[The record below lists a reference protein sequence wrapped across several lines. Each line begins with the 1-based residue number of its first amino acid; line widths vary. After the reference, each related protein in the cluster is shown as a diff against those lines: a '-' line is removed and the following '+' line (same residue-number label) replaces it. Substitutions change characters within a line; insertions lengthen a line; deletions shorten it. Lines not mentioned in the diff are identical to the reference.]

1 MSAAQII
8 REAPT
13 QGDPSKFAPTSMGE
27 SVHLPSNS
35 GYFAQTVEHM
45 NLMGQSLQ
53 STSTCKVSAEV
64 GSGTER
70 QTNFSGNEQK
80 MKVESDSSGSDFK
93 ERGSGQ
99 PSWNHGKRKFSLSS
113 ENNKKYKKRRKTI
126 EKSRTVSKFL
136 LGGNITDPLNL
147 NSLVDAEVSKIA
159 NAQTPVSS
167 PLPERNKDPD
177 PVIVPQDIRDPLKL
191 NSDTDDSNPNLV
203 KIVCIRKRKR
213 RNSFRSQSEEDL
225 TSNKG
230 SMFSAKDALT
240 IEVKPHQIPPKQVVD
255 KIVSPVIPEVT
266 RKRKQ
271 KRKSEPT
278 PHVSKVLL
286 KKSDEKHT
294 TSNFK
299 GKKHHR
305 SPEKFRVPSTEG
317 DTPLPKFR
325 DKSQQYQYG
334 NYVGYYG
341 YRNADEKD
349 VRLTY
354 FRRQWFEGK
363 TCLDIGCN
371 TGHVTLYIGKTFL
384 PKKIVGMDIDG
395 KLINLARKSM
405 RQCLEDSLKSKAG
418 FGGGKFPVSMKKCYG
433 ELPLLQT
440 EGSVDSKGGSSFSSH
455 KPPDLFPG
463 NVLFRCGNFVL
474 SKDDLL
480 KTQKEEYDTILALS
494 ITKWIHLNWGDDGL
508 KRFFRRIFL
517 ALKPGGRFIL
527 EPQAWPSYIKKKK
540 MTETTYRN
548 FHHIKFKPN
557 EFKRFLL
564 RDVGFSSCEVIG
576 TPMNQSKGFRRQLL
590 LFTKL
595 KSKVTEDNAQGESNI
610 TMETDHSSDISRSL
624 SQSSRDSMSFTVG
637 EKVAEKVGDEM
648 EEGGIKE
655 AERNEGAIS
664 QHGKEICA
672 KTSQEKMEQGN

>member
-13 QGDPSKFAPTSMGE
+13 QGDPSKFSPTTMGE
-27 SVHLPSNS
+27 NVHLPSNS

-45 NLMGQSLQ
+45 NLIGQSLQ
-53 STSTCKVSAEV
+53 ARPTSTYKVSAGVES

-70 QTNFSGNEQK
+70 QRNFTGNEQK
-80 MKVESDSSGSDFK
+80 LKVESDSSGSDFK
-93 ERGSGQ
+93 ERGAGQ

-113 ENNKKYKKRRKTI
+113 ENNNKKYKKRRKTI

-147 NSLVDAEVSKIA
+147 NSLVDEEVSKIA

-203 KIVCIRKRKR
+203 KIVCVRKRKR
-213 RNSFRSQSEEDL
+213 RNSFRNQNEEDL
-225 TSNKG
+225 ISNKG
-230 SMFSAKDALT
+230 SMFIAKDALT
-240 IEVKPHQIPPKQVVD
+240 IDVKPHQIPPKQVVD

-271 KRKSEPT
+271 KRKSEPSL
-278 PHVSKVLL
+278 HVSKELL
-286 KKSDEKHT
+286 KKSDEKHHT
-294 TSNFK
+294 NSNFK
-299 GKKHHR
+299 GKKHHK

-317 DTPLPKFR
+317 DLHLPKFR

-341 YRNADEKD
+341 YRNANEKD

-354 FRRQWFEGK
+354 FRRPWFEGK

-371 TGHVTLYIGKTFL
+371 TGHVTLYIGKTFQ

-433 ELPLLQT
+433 DLPLLPT
-440 EGSVDSKGGSSFSSH
+440 EGSVDSERKSSVSSH

-463 NVLFRCGNFVL
+463 NVLFRCV
-474 SKDDLL
+474 SKASVVVILQALWYETKIYTGKIKDWPLVNSQL
-480 KTQKEEYDTILALS
+480 TILV
-494 ITKWIHLNWGDDGL
+494 GL
-508 KRFFRRIFL
+508 ARI
-517 ALKPGGRFIL
+517 P
-527 EPQAWPSYIKKKK
+527 
-540 MTETTYRN
+540 
-548 FHHIKFKPN
+548 
-557 EFKRFLL
+557 
-564 RDVGFSSCEVIG
+564 
-576 TPMNQSKGFRRQLL
+576 
-590 LFTKL
+590 
-595 KSKVTEDNAQGESNI
+595 
-610 TMETDHSSDISRSL
+610 
-624 SQSSRDSMSFTVG
+624 
-637 EKVAEKVGDEM
+637 
-648 EEGGIKE
+648 
-655 AERNEGAIS
+655 
-664 QHGKEICA
+664 
-672 KTSQEKMEQGN
+672 